1 MSIGCLATIGVAY
14 DGRNEVNKV
23 DQTPLAMSVGK
34 AIANRRV
41 LANLTQEQVAEKLGI
56 GQEAISRMERGV
68 ASPTVTRLAEL
79 ADIYKCDLSQLLTE
93 ASDRE
98 DDQAKIISAII
109 GRLPSNDRLLLIEW
123 LKVFA
128 DRFLSPH
135 RPN

>member
-1 MSIGCLATIGVAY
+1 M
-14 DGRNEVNKV
+14 NQEE
-23 DQTPLAMSVGK
+23 QTPLSKSVGK

-128 DRFLSPH
+128 DRLLSVS

>member
-1 MSIGCLATIGVAY
+1 VHQ
-14 DGRNEVNKV
+14 EE
-23 DQTPLAMSVGK
+23 QTPLSKSVGK

-123 LKVFA
+123 LKAFA
-128 DRFLSPH
+128 DRLLSAS